1 MKFTKFRYLTFS
13 FLLTFTLINCNNKSS
28 IKVIKLAHA
37 LDTNHPV
44 HKGMV
49 FMAERLFE
57 KSNGSMRIDIYPA
70 SQLGSE
76 RELIE
81 LLQIGILG
89 ITKVSSATLENFVP
103 SARIYSI
110 PYIFTDND
118 HRWNIL
124 KGDVG
129 RKVLLDCE
137 KFWFCKKRT

>member
-1 MKFTKFRYLTFS
+1 MIYKNNTTFS
-13 FLLTFTLINCNNKSS
+13 KLRIISIIFLLIISIFDCGKQSS
-28 IKVIKLAHA
+28 VKVIKLAHA

-49 FMAERLFE
+49 FMAERLAE
-57 KSNGSMRIDIYPA
+57 KSNGLMRIDIYPA

-110 PYIFTDND
+110 PYVFKNND
-118 HRWNIL
+118 HSPVIY
-124 KGDVG
+124 
-129 RKVLLDCE
+129 
-137 KFWFCKKRT
+137 